1 MGVADTVT
9 KAYMRRNNIFAD
21 AFNYFIYNGESVVNP
36 EQLTEVDTT
45 ELALPFGSQ
54 DKGKEQPDD
63 LVQKYR
69 DILKSAVIMQEEEAT
84 YVLLGIEN
92 QTNIHYAMPVRNM
105 IYDALQYGKQVADT
119 AQRHR
124 SRVRNTEEHTRAH
137 SKSEFLSGFYNGDL
151 LKPVIT
157 LVIHFGAEEWDAPL
171 SLHEMMGVKDKKLLG
186 FVQNY
191 QIHLIDPAKII
202 DEEFRKFSSSLREV
216 MEYIKYSKDKNKLS
230 ELLKDNPRMV
240 IERDA
245 AMVIKAITN
254 TPIEIEEEMEEIDM
268 CKAIDSLMTESR
280 EQGIEQGMEIGERR
294 MLVQL
299 VKEGDLKL
307 ERAAAKAGMTVEQF
321 EKDMENISAVE
332 NIV

>member
-1 MGVADTVT
+1 
-9 KAYMRRNNIFAD
+9 
-21 AFNYFIYNGESVVNP
+21 
-36 EQLTEVDTT
+36 
-45 ELALPFGSQ
+45 
-54 DKGKEQPDD
+54 
-63 LVQKYR
+63 
-69 DILKSAVIMQEEEAT
+69 
-84 YVLLGIEN
+84 
-92 QTNIHYAMPVRNM
+92 
-105 IYDALQYGKQVADT
+105 
-119 AQRHR
+119 
-124 SRVRNTEEHTRAH
+124 
-137 SKSEFLSGFYNGDL
+137 
-151 LKPVIT
+151 
-157 LVIHFGAEEWDAPL
+157 
-171 SLHEMMGVKDKKLLG
+171 MGVKDKKLLG